1 MTVGTLGRDR
11 DWPAQSGAHRTALW
25 LAAAFHAEREQWVLW
40 LPVALGAGVSTYFAL
55 PVEPVWWIGVLWAV
69 AGVALAVLAGPTRLG
84 TYLLAWVIAASGFGF
99 AAAQLRTASVATP
112 LLAERLGPVE
122 VAGRILDR
130 ELLADGAKRVVLG
143 ELSIAGLAQAE
154 TPRRVRLRLNAR
166 HGEEA
171 ALGRRIAVRA
181 LLQPVSP
188 PVAPGAY
195 DFQRHAFFQGI
206 GATGFSIALAR
217 SLRDDA
223 PRWSFW
229 IALERLR
236 EDVGQRIRAGIGDP
250 VAGPLASALLIGDRA
265 GIPED
270 VQEAMRDAGL
280 AHLIAI
286 SGLNFAL
293 VAGILFFVV
302 RGALCLVE
310 PVALNYPIKK
320 WAAVAAFAGSAFY
333 FLLAGPT
340 PPTERAFLMIG
351 IVLLGVL
358 VDREAIS
365 MRLVAWAAT
374 AILLVLPEVLMG
386 ASFQMSF
393 AAVLGLV
400 AAYEALR
407 DRLAALREGVG
418 PLGRVGL
425 YVAAV
430 LLTTLIGSAATGIYA
445 AYHFNRFPLYGLVAN
460 LVAVPIT
467 AHWIMPLG
475 MLALLLM
482 PFGLEHW
489 ALVPMGW
496 GAASV
501 IATAE
506 TVAAWPGAVA
516 LLPAMP
522 LWGLL
527 AASAGLIWLCL
538 WRGAW
543 RVLGLA
549 PVLLGLMSMALARG
563 PDILVAGDA
572 RLMAVRGADGLV
584 LLSGKGASRITIET
598 WLRRAGQSRV
608 EQARSGRGPDPAS
621 ASFESA
627 EASLDCDALACV
639 YRRQD
644 RVAALVRDQAAVA
657 EECVRADVVVSLVP
671 IRRGCRAP
679 AAVVDRFALWR
690 NGAHAIWLERDAAPL
705 IEHVAAG
712 RGERPWVARPPSRAR
727 EPD

>member
-1 MTVGTLGRDR
+1 MTIGSVGGNPGWAGSQPFGRV
-11 DWPAQSGAHRTALW
+11 TAR
-25 LAAAFHAEREQWVLW
+25 LAAAFLAEREQWVLW
-40 LPVALGAGVSTYFAL
+40 LPVAIGTGVAVYFAL
-55 PVEPVWWIGVLWAV
+55 PVEPSWWIGPLWLLA
-69 AGVALAVLAGPTRLG
+69 AAALALLAGPARLG
-84 TYLLAWVIAASGFGF
+84 AYLLAWAIGAAGAGF
-99 AAAQLRTASVATP
+99 AAAQLRTAVVATP

-122 VAGRILDR
+122 VTGRIVDR

-143 ELSIAGLAQAE
+143 ELSIPGLGEAE

-206 GATGFSIALAR
+206 GATGFSIAPAR
-217 SLRDDA
+217 GLRDDA

-229 IALERLR
+229 LALEQLR
-236 EDVGQRIRAGIGDP
+236 EDVGQRIRAGIGDK

-310 PVALNYPIKK
+310 PVALRYPIKK
-320 WAAVAAFAGSAFY
+320 WAAVAAFAGAAFY

-365 MRLVAWAAT
+365 MRLVAWAAA

-400 AAYEALR
+400 AAYEGLR
-407 DRLAALREGVG
+407 DRLAAWRDGAG
-418 PLGRVGL
+418 PLGRAGL

-475 MLALLLM
+475 MLALALM

-496 GAASV
+496 GAAAV

-527 AASAGLIWLCL
+527 VASAGLVWLCL

-543 RVLGLA
+543 RALGLA
-549 PVLLGLMSMALARG
+549 PMLLGLTSMALARG

-572 RLMAVRGADGLV
+572 RLMAVRGTDGLV
-584 LLSGKGASRITIET
+584 LLSDKGASRITIET
-598 WLRRAGQSRV
+598 WLRRAGQSRID
-608 EQARSGRGPDPAS
+608 QARNGRGPDPAS
-621 ASFESA
+621 ASLESPD
-627 EASLDCDALACV
+627 ASLHCDALACV
-639 YRRQD
+639 YRRHG
-644 RVAALVRDQAAVA
+644 RVAALVRDQAAVV
-657 EECVRADVVVSLVP
+657 EECARADVVVSFVP

-679 AAVVDRFALWR
+679 AAVIDRFALWR
-690 NGAHAIWLERDAAPL
+690 NGAHAIWLQRGAAPL
-705 IEHVAAG
+705 IEHVAAR
-712 RGERPWVARPPSRAR
+712 RGERPWVARRNARA
-727 EPD
+727 PAP